1 MLNFL
6 KLLFKNN
13 ITEDSIRDAASR
25 EACGTFAGVFGI
37 ISNLLLFALK
47 LTVGLMSGSI
57 SIIADAVNNLADSGS
72 SILTIVGFKLSSKP
86 ADEDHPYG
94 HARMEYLTGLG
105 ISVIILIIGFEL
117 LSSSASKIFSPEL
130 PDFSTITFVILVIS
144 IFIKLFQGLFYRR
157 VGKMIHSETLMA
169 AFTDSINDV
178 ISTVAVLC
186 STVIAYMSGIVLDG
200 FIGIAVSL
208 FIMFSGIKTVIET
221 SNPLIGTAP
230 DAELVGRI
238 GEKLQSYPIVLGI
251 HDLVVHSYGAEKCFA
266 SVHVEIDANADI
278 IDAHDM
284 IDIIERSFMSE
295 MGIVLVI
302 HMDPIV
308 TDSPE
313 LDDAKTRILG
323 ILADISDEISM
334 HDFRA
339 VFGNAHTNLIFDVC
353 IPYGFRMSEE
363 ELKAKISE
371 RAAEENPDWYT
382 VVTVDRN
389 MSGGKLK

>member
-1 MLNFL
+1 MLSFL
-6 KLLFKNN
+6 KLLFNN
-13 ITEDSIRDAASR
+13 RISEDSIRDAASR
-25 EACGTFAGVFGI
+25 EACGTFAGIFGI
-37 ISNLLLFALK
+37 VSNLILFALK
-47 LTVGLMSGSI
+47 LTIGLMSGSI

-105 ISVIILIIGFEL
+105 ISVIILVIGFEL

-130 PDFSTITFVILVIS
+130 PDFSAITFVILVIS

-178 ISTVAVLC
+178 ISTLAVLC
-186 STVIAYMSGIVLDG
+186 STVIAFVSGVVLDG

-313 LDDAKTRILG
+313 LDEAKARILG
-323 ILADISDEISM
+323 ILAEISDEISM

-353 IPYGFRMSEE
+353 IPFGFSMSEE
-363 ELKAKISE
+363 ELRARISE
-371 RAAEENPDWYT
+371 KATEINSDWYT

>member
-1 MLNFL
+1 ML
-6 KLLFKNN
+6 KIIRLLFEKQ
-13 ITEDSIRDAASR
+13 ISEDSIRDTSSR
-25 EACGTFAGVFGI
+25 EACGTLAGIFGI
-37 ISNLLLFALK
+37 VSNLILFALK
-47 LTVGLMSGSI
+47 LTIGLISGSI

-94 HARMEYLTGLG
+94 HARMEYLTGLA

-117 LSSSASKIFSPEL
+117 MTSSASKIFSPEI
-130 PDFSTITFVILVIS
+130 PDFGIATFVILGIS

-157 VGKMIHSETLMA
+157 VGKLIHSETLMA

-178 ISTVAVLC
+178 ITTSAVLC
-186 STVIAYMSGIVLDG
+186 STAVAFAFGVVLDG

-208 FIMFSGIKTVIET
+208 FIMYSGIKMVIET
-221 SNPLIGTAP
+221 ANPLIGTAP

-238 GEKLQSYPIVLGI
+238 SEKLQSYPIVLGI

-295 MGIVLVI
+295 MAIMLVI

-313 LDDAKTRILG
+313 LEEAKLKILG
-323 ILADISDEISM
+323 ILADISSDISM

-353 IPYGFRMSEE
+353 IPYGFSVSED

-371 RAAEENPDWYT
+371 KAKEINPAWYT